1 MIMQNYRVIHVCQ
14 NYRSG
19 FYKKLFKNI
28 TEVSS
33 CSQIVFYPYIAREK
47 RSFTVESNV
56 ILKKGVPNIFRHF
69 FLFRGIVNAYN
80 LSKSIAVEK
89 RDIIHCHTLFN
100 DGLVGLILN
109 LIYGCKVVISI
120 RQSDLIIYERKLW
133 LRPYLFFLKKNVSY
147 FIALSP
153 TLQMKF
159 KSFKP
164 VVIGNGIENRSIV
177 SAPKKIVLL
186 DKVKLL
192 YIGRI
197 IKRKN
202 LDKIIDLYLSNTG
215 KYALKIIGSAIPN
228 TDWSN
233 SLLKKISLLNID
245 HHQNL
250 SHSEINSHLD
260 LSDIF
265 ILPSSDETFG
275 IVYLEALSRGVPI
288 IYKKH
293 TGVDGLFSRPVGFGV
308 KNGSI
313 EELESGIEYILN
325 NYNELSANCLSEVV
339 NHNWSNV
346 SNRIL
351 AIYKKISVD
360 V

>member
-1 MIMQNYRVIHVCQ
+1 MKNHRIIHVCQ
-14 NYRSG
+14 NYRTD

-28 TEVSS
+28 GNVSS
-33 CSQIVFYPYIAREK
+33 YSQIVFYPYIAREK

-56 ILKKGVPNIFRHF
+56 ILKKSIPNFFRHF
-69 FLFRGIVNAYN
+69 FLFRGIFNAYN
-80 LSKSIAVEK
+80 LSKSITVDRK
-89 RDIIHCHTLFN
+89 DIIHCHTLFN

-120 RQSDLIIYERKLW
+120 RQSDLTIYQKKFW
-133 LRPYLFFLKKNVSY
+133 LRPYLFFLKKNVFD
-147 FIALSP
+147 FIAISP
-153 TLQMKF
+153 TLQIKF
-159 KSFKP
+159 KSFNS
-164 VVIGNGIENRSIV
+164 VVIGNGIENSSIINA
-177 SAPKKIVLL
+177 SKKKL
-186 DKVKLL
+186 DLNKVKLL

-215 KYALKIIGSAIPN
+215 KYALKIIGSAIPK
-228 TDWSN
+228 TKWSN
-233 SLLKKISLLNID
+233 SLLKKINLLNID

-250 SHSEINSHLD
+250 SHSEINNYLD

-293 TGVDGLFSRPVGFGV
+293 TGVDGLFSHPVGFGV
-308 KNGSI
+308 KNESI

-339 NHNWSNV
+339 NHSWSNV
-346 SNRIL
+346 SNNIL
-351 AIYKKISVD
+351 AIYKKLSVD